1 MPGPPSHA
9 GFAGLSSSRLHH
21 EEQDVLGGS
30 FVPHVQRVGNGPEA
44 LRYQRERGLANGLA
58 GLPAEMAT
66 HTHGIGG
73 TIRRP
78 MTSGAGT
85 PAHSTEVL
93 SGGAVAFLEGP
104 HEAPAPRTARGRDFA
119 FQPTATRNHL
129 DNSLAPREAEP
140 SPRTAEHGT
149 TFRRIICLPAPLS
162 CAPIR
167 PLPAPHCS
175 RRAGLGWMPA
185 GSGDPAGNP
194 AARHTRSS
202 MQGAGTV
209 VTPAEHK
216 SSENRGHGKR
226 HLQGPPSW
234 VAEELAHPGE
244 VEPRVLSLS
253 NRNTGPDGLQT
264 ALTYGETQDRWTPP
278 QPPLSSSATAT
289 HHLLHR
295 LHRL

>member
-1 MPGPPSHA
+1 
-9 GFAGLSSSRLHH
+9 
-21 EEQDVLGGS
+21 
-30 FVPHVQRVGNGPEA
+30 
-44 LRYQRERGLANGLA
+44 
-58 GLPAEMAT
+58 
-66 HTHGIGG
+66 
-73 TIRRP
+73 
-78 MTSGAGT
+78 
-85 PAHSTEVL
+85 
-93 SGGAVAFLEGP
+93 
-104 HEAPAPRTARGRDFA
+104 
-119 FQPTATRNHL
+119 
-129 DNSLAPREAEP
+129 
-140 SPRTAEHGT
+140 
-149 TFRRIICLPAPLS
+149 
-162 CAPIR
+162 
-167 PLPAPHCS
+167 
-175 RRAGLGWMPA
+175 
-185 GSGDPAGNP
+185 
-194 AARHTRSS
+194 